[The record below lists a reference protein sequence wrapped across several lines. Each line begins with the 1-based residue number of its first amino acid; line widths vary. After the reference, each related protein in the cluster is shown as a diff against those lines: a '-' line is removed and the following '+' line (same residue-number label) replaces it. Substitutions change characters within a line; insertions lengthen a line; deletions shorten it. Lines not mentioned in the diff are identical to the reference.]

1 MGPCG
6 RVAFSRD
13 LKPISKIIEC
23 RVANMAYSSPHRLLL
38 LALLLLHATRAT
50 RLPHIVFFLADD
62 YGFGDVGYHAAMY
75 GNDTNRVRVQT
86 PYAAALI
93 PSYAAVNGSQTVR
106 RASLSS
112 LRYHG
117 NSSLTRRN
125 CHPSHSP
132 FSLAL
137 LPPCTLYS
145 SRSADRHPHPGLAV
159 RRGGPPGKL
168 LHPAGLLPDA
178 RHVNDRPLRPP
189 PRDPHGA
196 HRLLLL
202 RPAAERDHTGRA
214 PA

>member
-1 MGPCG
+1 
-6 RVAFSRD
+6 
-13 LKPISKIIEC
+13 
-23 RVANMAYSSPHRLLL
+23 MASSSPHRLLL

-117 NSSLTRRN
+117 VTTALPRQTLHARVGTATHLTLLSPSLSFLLHTVLFPLRRSPPPPWTR
-125 CHPSHSP
+125 C
-132 FSLAL
+132 
-137 LPPCTLYS
+137 PPRGSAWKTTTS
-145 SRSADRHPHPGLAV
+145 SRSA
-159 RRGGPPGKL
+159 
-168 LHPAGLLPDA
+168 
-178 RHVNDRPLRPP
+178 
-189 PRDPHGA
+189 PR
-196 HRLLLL
+196 
-202 RPAAERDHTGRA
+202 RA
-214 PA
+214 PR

>member
-1 MGPCG
+1 
-6 RVAFSRD
+6 
-13 LKPISKIIEC
+13 
-23 RVANMAYSSPHRLLL
+23 MASSSPHRLLL

-117 NSSLTRRN
+117 VTTALPRQTLHSRVGTATHLTLLSPSL
-125 CHPSHSP
+125 S
-132 FSLAL
+132 F
-137 LPPCTLYS
+137 LPAHCTLPAPQIATPTLDSLSAAGVRLENYYIQPVCSPTRATLMTGRYVHHHGIHTALIDS
-145 SRSADRHPHPGLAV
+145 SSSALPLNETTLAERLRSAGYATHAV
-159 RRGGPPGKL
+159 GKW
-168 LHPAGLLPDA
+168 
-178 RHVNDRPLRPP
+178 
-189 PRDPHGA
+189 
-196 HRLLLL
+196 
-202 RPAAERDHTGRA
+202 
-214 PA
+214 